1 MKLVRAK
8 IYELRCCC
16 EKKKRMHRYGRDR
29 EGEKKSWLKSLVVA
43 RETETEGEKRRQAER
58 EASAN
63 EDSKWN

>member
-1 MKLVRAK
+1 MSFAAAVRRRKNAC
-8 IYELRCCC
+8 ID
-16 EKKKRMHRYGRDR
+16 MGDRDR

-43 RETETEGEKRRQAER
+43 RETETEREKRRQAER